1 MPNFKQHEKDERAN
15 LLRIIADIDRLY
27 SEMGG
32 RDKRPER
39 VALLK
44 CMRILRKE
52 IERSAVE
59 YAFAPITKENADA

>member
-1 MPNFKQHEKDERAN
+1 MPNYQQYEKDERGN
-15 LLRIIADIDRLY
+15 LLRIIDDMNRLY
-27 SEMGG
+27 SDMGG

-52 IERSAVE
+52 IERSAIA
-59 YAFAPITKENADA
+59 YNFNPITKE

>member
-1 MPNFKQHEKDERAN
+1 MPSYEQYEKDERVN
-15 LLRIIADIDRLY
+15 LLRIIDDMNCLY
-27 SEMGG
+27 SDMGG

-52 IERSAVE
+52 IERSAIA
-59 YAFAPITKENADA
+59 YNFNPITKE